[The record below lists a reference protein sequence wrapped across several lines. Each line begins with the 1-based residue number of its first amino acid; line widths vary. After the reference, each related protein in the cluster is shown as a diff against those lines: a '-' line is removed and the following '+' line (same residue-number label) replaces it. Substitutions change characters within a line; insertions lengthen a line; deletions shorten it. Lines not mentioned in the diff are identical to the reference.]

1 EDALIVDHDGL
12 DAASVE
18 LALREIPV
26 LTGLS
31 DAELALI
38 ALRLRHARYKPGEIV
53 IRQGDRDRSVYIV
66 ASGTTTVRVN
76 AAGSERQVRLA
87 SYPRGTMFGGMAPP
101 PPHPPSAPPLPH
113 NPP

>member
-1 EDALIVDHDGL
+1 DGL

-38 ALRLRHARYKPGEIV
+38 APRLRRARYKPGEIV

-66 ASGTTTVRVN
+66 ASGTTTVRVS

-87 SYPRGTMFGGMAPP
+87 GYARGTMFGEMGPLGRQPRPAPVI
-101 PPHPPSAPPLPH
+101 AR
-113 NPP
+113 NAG